1 MEIRAQRVGDSLAA
15 ASERLQRS
23 GSETAR
29 LDAEV
34 LLAYVLGIDRSG
46 LAAHPEAV
54 LSTAQID
61 DFEGCLRRRAAGEP
75 VAYIRGMKEFYGT
88 AMTVDPRVLI
98 PRPETETLVELAL
111 ARVSADLTSALRDAT
126 AAPYLVWDL
135 GTGSGAIAVAVAMEL
150 RRRRYGD
157 AVRYVASD
165 VSADARDV
173 ATVNV
178 VSHGLADL
186 FTFSLGDLTDVQPAP
201 DRPVDL
207 LLANL
212 PYIPSPA
219 MPALPIAASFEP
231 AVALDGGRPDG
242 LAVIRRLLPEL
253 PRVLAPT
260 GACLLEMGGDQ
271 EPGLQA
277 AVEDALPG
285 WACTIHSD
293 LSGSPRVALVERDD
307 G

>member
-46 LAAHPEAV
+46 LTAHPEAV

-61 DFEGCLRRRAAGEP
+61 HFEGCLRRREAGEP
-75 VAYIRGMKEFYGT
+75 VAYIRGMKEFYG
-88 AMTVDPRVLI
+88 AVMTVDPRVLI

-111 ARVSADLTSALRDAT
+111 ARVSADLTSASRDPA

-135 GTGSGAIAVAVAMEL
+135 GTGSGAIAVAMAMEL

-157 AVRYVASD
+157 AVRYVVSD

-186 FTFSLGDLTDVQPAP
+186 FTFSLGDLTDIEPAP

-231 AVALDGGRPDG
+231 VVALDGGPDG
-242 LAVIRRLLPEL
+242 LTVIRRLLPEL
-253 PRVLAPT
+253 PRVLAPA
-260 GACLLEMGGDQ
+260 GACLLEIGGDQ
-271 EPGLQA
+271 GPGLGA

-285 WACTIHSD
+285 WACTIHAD
-293 LSGSPRVALVERDD
+293 LSGSPRVALVERAD

>member
-1 MEIRAQRVGDSLAA
+1 VEIRAQRVGDSLAA

-61 DFEGCLRRRAAGEP
+61 DFESCVRRRAAGEP
-75 VAYIRGMKEFYGT
+75 VAYIRGMKEFYGA
-88 AMTVDPRVLI
+88 AMAVDPRVLI

-111 ARVSADLTSALRDAT
+111 IRVSADLTSASRDPA

-150 RRRRYGD
+150 RRRRYGE
-157 AVRYVASD
+157 AVRYLVSD

-186 FTFSLGDLTDVQPAP
+186 FTFSLGDLTDIEPAP
-201 DRPVDL
+201 ERPVNL

-212 PYIPSPA
+212 PYIPSPT

-231 AVALDGGRPDG
+231 AVALDGGPDG
-242 LAVIRRLLPEL
+242 LSVIRRLLPEL
-253 PRVLAPT
+253 PRVLTPA
-260 GACLLEMGGDQ
+260 GACLLEIGGDQ
-271 EPGLQA
+271 GPGLGA

-293 LSGSPRVALVERDD
+293 LSGSPRVALVERAD